1 MPSTPK
7 PGRNPDLESNTSPD
21 LIDKKPGREL
31 PDPRQPD
38 SIDEPARP
46 GDQAPAPDGVTRAAD
61 GGNPQHPVH
70 DEDEEDLA
78 PEDFERE
85 IDSFDGPVDEF
96 DAGRDTVH

>member
-1 MPSTPK
+1 MPRIRK
-7 PGRNPDLESNTSPD
+7 PGRNPDLESNTAPD

-31 PDPRQPD
+31 PEARQPD

-46 GDQAPAPDGVTRAAD
+46 RGEAPAPDGVTRAAD

-70 DEDEEDLA
+70 DEDGEDMG

-96 DAGRDTVH
+96 DAEDETVH